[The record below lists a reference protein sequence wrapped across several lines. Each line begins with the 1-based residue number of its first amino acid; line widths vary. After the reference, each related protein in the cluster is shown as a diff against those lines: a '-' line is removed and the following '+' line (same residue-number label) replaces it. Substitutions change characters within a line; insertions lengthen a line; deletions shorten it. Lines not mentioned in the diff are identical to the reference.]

1 MEGETYMNRIIS
13 QDEKELDYFLGII
26 PEEFKSASFNDWTI
40 WDAYARGRIPNKRWS
55 EVFDNG
61 EYHSMEIITKEGKT
75 YKYYPIANPQPY
87 QTVIQEHA
95 STLEEPERSREL
107 LIDAAIWSKRI
118 EEATKYFYNLDSKYV
133 DLINVKLS
141 GFGWVVRILGS
152 LLLVAYKERLGE
164 FSSSGLGVLSR
175 PFEYTV
181 WIAMWVILWS
191 PIYFAFQRV
200 KKDKPKAE
208 HIRQLQNEVT
218 KARDYFIGKINCLP
232 FVNARQQAGLDVHFN
247 AFIYMINLINQGR
260 AYDIGQAQNLY
271 EELNRNEQLRQQFQ
285 ELQRQVSYNNK
296 LTTFNTFTNLM
307 K

>member
-1 MEGETYMNRIIS
+1 MNRIIS

-61 EYHSMEIITKEGKT
+61 EYHSMEIITKEGKA

-87 QTVIQEHA
+87 QTVIQEHV
-95 STLEEPERSREL
+95 STLEEPQRSREL

-118 EEATKYFYNLDSKYV
+118 EETTDFLYSVDNKYV
-133 DLINVKLS
+133 SLLNPKLS
-141 GFGWVVRILGS
+141 GFGWIIRILGS
-152 LLLVAYKERLGE
+152 LFLVLYMPRLGE

-181 WIAMWVILWS
+181 WIGMWFVLWS

-200 KKDKPKAE
+200 KRDKPKAE
-208 HIRQLQNEVT
+208 QL
-218 KARDYFIGKINCLP
+218 RDYKDEIIDARNYFIEKLNSLP
-232 FVNARQQAGLDVHFN
+232 FVTARQQAGLDVHYS
-247 AFIYMINLINQGR
+247 AFVYMINLIDQGR

-271 EELNRNEQLRQQFQ
+271 EELKRNEKLRQQFQ
-285 ELQRQVSYNNK
+285 ELQRQVSYNNT

>member
-1 MEGETYMNRIIS
+1 MKSIFS
-13 QDEKELDYFLGII
+13 QEEKELDYFLGLV
-26 PEEFKSASFNDWTI
+26 PEDFKSASFNDWTI
-40 WDAYARGRIPNKRWS
+40 WDAYARGRLPNKRWS

-61 EYHSMEIITKEGKT
+61 EYHSMEIITKDDKT

-87 QTVIQEHA
+87 LTVIQEHV

-118 EEATKYFYNLDSKYV
+118 KETTDYLYSVHSKYV
-133 DLINVKLS
+133 DLIHLKLS
-141 GFGWVVRILGS
+141 GFGWVIRLLGS
-152 LLLVAYKERLGE
+152 LFLILYMPRLGE
-164 FSSSGLGVLSR
+164 FSSSGLGVFSR
-175 PFEYTV
+175 PFEYSV
-181 WIAMWVILWS
+181 WIGLWLVLWS

-208 HIRQLQNEVT
+208 QLINHKDEIID
-218 KARDYFIGKINCLP
+218 ARNYFIEKFNSLP

-247 AFIYMINLINQGR
+247 AFIYMINLIDQGR
-260 AYDIGQAQNLY
+260 AQNLGQAQNLY
-271 EELNRNEQLRQQFQ
+271 EELKRNEQLNHQFQ

-296 LTTFNTFTNLM
+296 LTTINTFTNLM

>member
-1 MEGETYMNRIIS
+1 MKSIFS
-13 QDEKELDYFLGII
+13 QEEKELDYFLGLV
-26 PEEFKSASFNDWTI
+26 PEDFKSASFNDWTI
-40 WDAYARGRIPNKRWS
+40 WDAYARGRLPNKRWS

-61 EYHSMEIITKEGKT
+61 EYHSMEIITKDDKT

-87 QTVIQEHA
+87 LTVIQEHV

-118 EEATKYFYNLDSKYV
+118 KETTDYLYSVHSKYV
-133 DLINVKLS
+133 DLIHLKLS
-141 GFGWVVRILGS
+141 GFGWVIRLLGS
-152 LLLVAYKERLGE
+152 LFLILYMPRLGE
-164 FSSSGLGVLSR
+164 FSSSGLGVFSR
-175 PFEYTV
+175 PFEYSV
-181 WIAMWVILWS
+181 WIGLWLALWS

-208 HIRQLQNEVT
+208 QLINHKDEIID
-218 KARDYFIGKINCLP
+218 ARNYFIEKFNSLP

-247 AFIYMINLINQGR
+247 AFIYMINLIDQGR
-260 AYDIGQAQNLY
+260 AQNLGQAQNLY
-271 EELNRNEQLRQQFQ
+271 EELKRNEQLNHQFQ

-296 LTTFNTFTNLM
+296 LTTINTFTNLM

>member
-1 MEGETYMNRIIS
+1 MKSIFS
-13 QDEKELDYFLGII
+13 QEEKELDYFLGLV
-26 PEEFKSASFNDWTI
+26 PEDFKSASFNDWTI
-40 WDAYARGRIPNKRWS
+40 WDAYARGRLPNKRWS

-61 EYHSMEIITKEGKT
+61 EYHSMEIITKDGKT

-87 QTVIQEHA
+87 LTVIQEHV

-118 EEATKYFYNLDSKYV
+118 KETTDYLYSVHSKYV
-133 DLINVKLS
+133 DLIHLKLS
-141 GFGWVVRILGS
+141 GFGWVIRLLGS
-152 LLLVAYKERLGE
+152 LFLILYMPRLGE
-164 FSSSGLGVLSR
+164 FSSSGLGVFSR
-175 PFEYTV
+175 PFEYSV
-181 WIAMWVILWS
+181 WIGLWLALWS

-208 HIRQLQNEVT
+208 QLINHKDEIID
-218 KARDYFIGKINCLP
+218 ARNCFIEKFNSLP

-247 AFIYMINLINQGR
+247 AFIYMINMIDQGS
-260 AYDIGQAQNLY
+260 AQNLGQAQNLY
-271 EELNRNEQLRQQFQ
+271 EELKRNEQLNHQFQ

-296 LTTFNTFTNLM
+296 LTTINTFTNLM

>member
-1 MEGETYMNRIIS
+1 MNRIIS
-13 QDEKELDYFLGII
+13 QDEKELEYFLAII

-40 WDAYARGRIPNKRWS
+40 WDAYARGRLPNKRWS

-87 QTVIQEHA
+87 QTVIQEHV
-95 STLEEPERSREL
+95 STLEEPQRSREL

-118 EEATKYFYNLDSKYV
+118 EETTDFLYSVDNKYV
-133 DLINVKLS
+133 SLLNPKLS
-141 GFGWVVRILGS
+141 GFGWIIRILGS
-152 LLLVAYKERLGE
+152 LFLVLYMPRLGE

-181 WIAMWVILWS
+181 WIGMWFVLWS

-200 KKDKPKAE
+200 KRDKPKAE
-208 HIRQLQNEVT
+208 QL
-218 KARDYFIGKINCLP
+218 RDYKDEIIDARNYFIEKLNSLP
-232 FVNARQQAGLDVHFN
+232 FVIARQQAGLDVHYS
-247 AFIYMINLINQGR
+247 AFVYMINLIDQGR

-271 EELNRNEQLRQQFQ
+271 EELKRNEQLRQQFQ

-296 LTTFNTFTNLM
+296 LTTINTFTNLI

>member
-1 MEGETYMNRIIS
+1 MKSIFS
-13 QDEKELDYFLGII
+13 QEEKELDYFLGLV
-26 PEEFKSASFNDWTI
+26 PEDFKSASFNDWTI
-40 WDAYARGRIPNKRWS
+40 WDAYARGRLPNKRWS

-61 EYHSMEIITKEGKT
+61 EYHSMEIITKDGKT

-87 QTVIQEHA
+87 LTVIQEHV

-118 EEATKYFYNLDSKYV
+118 KETTDYLYSVHSKYV
-133 DLINVKLS
+133 DLIHLKLS
-141 GFGWVVRILGS
+141 GFGWVIRLLGS
-152 LLLVAYKERLGE
+152 LFLILYMPRLGE
-164 FSSSGLGVLSR
+164 FSSSGLGVFSR
-175 PFEYTV
+175 PFEYSV
-181 WIAMWVILWS
+181 WIGLWLVLWS

-208 HIRQLQNEVT
+208 QLINHKDEIID
-218 KARDYFIGKINCLP
+218 ARNYFIEKFNSLP

-247 AFIYMINLINQGR
+247 AFIYMINLIDQGR
-260 AYDIGQAQNLY
+260 AQNLGQAQNLY
-271 EELNRNEQLRQQFQ
+271 EELKRNEQLNHQFQ

-296 LTTFNTFTNLM
+296 LTTINTFTNLM

>member
-1 MEGETYMNRIIS
+1 MNKTIS

-40 WDAYARGRIPNKRWS
+40 WDAYARGRLPNKRWS

-87 QTVIQEHA
+87 QTVIQEHV

-118 EEATKYFYNLDSKYV
+118 KETTDYLYSVHSKYV
-133 DLINVKLS
+133 DLIHLKLS
-141 GFGWVVRILGS
+141 GFGWVIRLLGS
-152 LLLVAYKERLGE
+152 LFLILYMPRLGE
-164 FSSSGLGVLSR
+164 FSSSGLGVFSR
-175 PFEYTV
+175 PFEYSV
-181 WIAMWVILWS
+181 WIGLWLALWS

-208 HIRQLQNEVT
+208 QLINHKDEIID
-218 KARDYFIGKINCLP
+218 ARNYFIEKFNSLP

-247 AFIYMINLINQGR
+247 AFIYMINLIDQGR
-260 AYDIGQAQNLY
+260 AQNLGQAQNLY
-271 EELNRNEQLRQQFQ
+271 EELKRNEQLNHQFQ

-296 LTTFNTFTNLM
+296 LTTINTFTNLM

>member
-1 MEGETYMNRIIS
+1 MEGEFYMKSIFS
-13 QDEKELDYFLGII
+13 QEEKELDYFLGLV
-26 PEEFKSASFNDWTI
+26 PEDFKSASFNDWTI
-40 WDAYARGRIPNKRWS
+40 WDAYARGRLPNKRWS

-61 EYHSMEIITKEGKT
+61 EYHSMEIITKDGKT

-87 QTVIQEHA
+87 LTVIQEHV

-118 EEATKYFYNLDSKYV
+118 KETTDYLYSVHSKYV
-133 DLINVKLS
+133 DLIHLKLS
-141 GFGWVVRILGS
+141 GFGWVIRLLGS
-152 LLLVAYKERLGE
+152 LFLILYMPRLGE
-164 FSSSGLGVLSR
+164 FSSSGLGVFSR
-175 PFEYTV
+175 PFEYSV
-181 WIAMWVILWS
+181 WIGLWLALWS

-208 HIRQLQNEVT
+208 QLINHKDEIID
-218 KARDYFIGKINCLP
+218 ARNYFIEKFNSLP

-247 AFIYMINLINQGR
+247 AFIYMINLIDQGR
-260 AYDIGQAQNLY
+260 AQNLGQAQSLY
-271 EELNRNEQLRQQFQ
+271 EELKRNEQLNHQLQ

-296 LTTFNTFTNLM
+296 LTTINTFTNLM

>member
-1 MEGETYMNRIIS
+1 MNRIIS

-61 EYHSMEIITKEGKT
+61 EYHSMEIITKDGKT

-87 QTVIQEHA
+87 LTVIQEHV

-118 EEATKYFYNLDSKYV
+118 KETTDYLYSVHSKYV
-133 DLINVKLS
+133 DLIHLKLS
-141 GFGWVVRILGS
+141 GFGWVIRLLGS
-152 LLLVAYKERLGE
+152 LFLILYMPRLGE
-164 FSSSGLGVLSR
+164 FSSSGLGVFSR
-175 PFEYTV
+175 PFEYSV
-181 WIAMWVILWS
+181 WIGLWLALWS

-208 HIRQLQNEVT
+208 QLINHKDEIID
-218 KARDYFIGKINCLP
+218 ARNYFIEKFNSLP

-247 AFIYMINLINQGR
+247 AFIYMINLIDQGR
-260 AYDIGQAQNLY
+260 AQNLGQAQNLY
-271 EELNRNEQLRQQFQ
+271 EELKRNEQLNHQFQ

-296 LTTFNTFTNLM
+296 LTTINTFTNLM

>member
-1 MEGETYMNRIIS
+1 MKSIFS
-13 QDEKELDYFLGII
+13 QEEKELDYFLGLV
-26 PEEFKSASFNDWTI
+26 PEDFKSASFNDWTI
-40 WDAYARGRIPNKRWS
+40 WDAYARGRLPNKRWS

-61 EYHSMEIITKEGKT
+61 EYHSMEIITKDGKT

-87 QTVIQEHA
+87 LTVIQEHV

-118 EEATKYFYNLDSKYV
+118 KETTDYLYSVHSKYV
-133 DLINVKLS
+133 DLIHLKLS
-141 GFGWVVRILGS
+141 GFGWVIRLLGS
-152 LLLVAYKERLGE
+152 LFLILYMPRLGE
-164 FSSSGLGVLSR
+164 FSSSGLGVFSR
-175 PFEYTV
+175 PFEYSV
-181 WIAMWVILWS
+181 WIGLWLALWS

-208 HIRQLQNEVT
+208 QLINHKDEIID
-218 KARDYFIGKINCLP
+218 ARNYFIEKFNSLP

-247 AFIYMINLINQGR
+247 AFIYMINLIDQGR
-260 AYDIGQAQNLY
+260 SQNLGQAQNLY
-271 EELNRNEQLRQQFQ
+271 EELKRNEQLNHQFQ

-296 LTTFNTFTNLM
+296 LTTINTFTNLM

>member
-1 MEGETYMNRIIS
+1 MNRAIS

-40 WDAYARGRIPNKRWS
+40 WDAYARGRLPNKRWS

-61 EYHSMEIITKEGKT
+61 EYHSMEIITKDGKT

-87 QTVIQEHA
+87 LTVIQEHV

-118 EEATKYFYNLDSKYV
+118 KETTDYLYSVHSKYV
-133 DLINVKLS
+133 DLIHLKLS
-141 GFGWVVRILGS
+141 GFGWVIRLLGS
-152 LLLVAYKERLGE
+152 LFLILYMPRLGE
-164 FSSSGLGVLSR
+164 FSSSGLGVFSR
-175 PFEYTV
+175 PFEYSV
-181 WIAMWVILWS
+181 WIGLWLALWS

-208 HIRQLQNEVT
+208 QLINHKDEIID
-218 KARDYFIGKINCLP
+218 ARNYFIEKFNSLP

-260 AYDIGQAQNLY
+260 AQNLGQAQNLY
-271 EELNRNEQLRQQFQ
+271 EELKRNEQLNHQFQ

-296 LTTFNTFTNLM
+296 LTTINTFTNLM

>member
-1 MEGETYMNRIIS
+1 MKSIFS
-13 QDEKELDYFLGII
+13 QEEKELDYFLGLV
-26 PEEFKSASFNDWTI
+26 PEDFKSASFNDWTI
-40 WDAYARGRIPNKRWS
+40 WDAYARGRLPNKRWS

-61 EYHSMEIITKEGKT
+61 EYHSMEIITKDGKT

-87 QTVIQEHA
+87 LTVNQEHV

-118 EEATKYFYNLDSKYV
+118 KETTDYLYSVHSKYV
-133 DLINVKLS
+133 DLIHLKLS
-141 GFGWVVRILGS
+141 GFGWVIRLLGS
-152 LLLVAYKERLGE
+152 LFLILYMPRLGE
-164 FSSSGLGVLSR
+164 FSSSGLGVFSR
-175 PFEYTV
+175 PFEYSV
-181 WIAMWVILWS
+181 WIGLWLALWS

-208 HIRQLQNEVT
+208 QLINHKDEIID
-218 KARDYFIGKINCLP
+218 ARNYFIEKFNSLP

-247 AFIYMINLINQGR
+247 AFIYMINLIDQGR
-260 AYDIGQAQNLY
+260 AQNLGQAQNLY
-271 EELNRNEQLRQQFQ
+271 EELKRNEQLNHQFQ

-296 LTTFNTFTNLM
+296 LTTINTFTNLM

>member
-1 MEGETYMNRIIS
+1 MKSIFS
-13 QDEKELDYFLGII
+13 QEEKELDYFLGLV
-26 PEEFKSASFNDWTI
+26 PEDFKSASFNDWTI
-40 WDAYARGRIPNKRWS
+40 WDAYARGRLPNKRWS

-61 EYHSMEIITKEGKT
+61 EYHSMEIITKDGKT

-87 QTVIQEHA
+87 LTVIQEHV

-118 EEATKYFYNLDSKYV
+118 KETTDYLYSVHSKYV
-133 DLINVKLS
+133 DLIHLKLS
-141 GFGWVVRILGS
+141 GFGWVIRLLGS
-152 LLLVAYKERLGE
+152 LFLILYMPRLDE
-164 FSSSGLGVLSR
+164 FSSSGLGVFSR
-175 PFEYTV
+175 PFEYSV
-181 WIAMWVILWS
+181 WIGLWLALWS

-208 HIRQLQNEVT
+208 QLINHKDEIID
-218 KARDYFIGKINCLP
+218 ARNYFIEKFNSLP

-247 AFIYMINLINQGR
+247 AFIYMINLIDQGR
-260 AYDIGQAQNLY
+260 AQNLGQAQNLY
-271 EELNRNEQLRQQFQ
+271 EELKRNEQLNHQFQ

-296 LTTFNTFTNLM
+296 LTTINTFTNLM

>member
-61 EYHSMEIITKEGKT
+61 EYHSMEIITKDGKT

-87 QTVIQEHA
+87 LTVIQEHV

-118 EEATKYFYNLDSKYV
+118 KETTDYLYSVHSKYV
-133 DLINVKLS
+133 DLIHLKLS
-141 GFGWVVRILGS
+141 GFGWVIRLLGS
-152 LLLVAYKERLGE
+152 LFLILYMPRLGE
-164 FSSSGLGVLSR
+164 FSSSGLGVFSR
-175 PFEYTV
+175 PFEYSV
-181 WIAMWVILWS
+181 WIGLWLALWS

-208 HIRQLQNEVT
+208 QLINHKDEIID
-218 KARDYFIGKINCLP
+218 ARNYFIEKFNSLP

-247 AFIYMINLINQGR
+247 AFIYMINLIDQGR
-260 AYDIGQAQNLY
+260 AQNLGQAQNLY
-271 EELNRNEQLRQQFQ
+271 EELKRNEQLNHQFQ

-296 LTTFNTFTNLM
+296 LTTINTFTNLM

>member
-1 MEGETYMNRIIS
+1 MNKTIS

-40 WDAYARGRIPNKRWS
+40 WDAYARGRLPNKRWS

-61 EYHSMEIITKEGKT
+61 EYHSMEIITKDGKT

-87 QTVIQEHA
+87 LTVIQEHV

-118 EEATKYFYNLDSKYV
+118 KETTDYLYSVHSKYV
-133 DLINVKLS
+133 DLIHLKLS
-141 GFGWVVRILGS
+141 GFGWVIRLLGS
-152 LLLVAYKERLGE
+152 LFLILYMPRLGE
-164 FSSSGLGVLSR
+164 FSSSGLGVFSR
-175 PFEYTV
+175 PFEYSV
-181 WIAMWVILWS
+181 WIGLWLALWS

-208 HIRQLQNEVT
+208 QLINHKDEIID
-218 KARDYFIGKINCLP
+218 ARNYFIEKFNSLP

-247 AFIYMINLINQGR
+247 AFIYMINLIDQGR
-260 AYDIGQAQNLY
+260 AQNLGQAQNLY
-271 EELNRNEQLRQQFQ
+271 EELKRNEQLNHQFQ

-296 LTTFNTFTNLM
+296 LTTINTFTNLM

>member
-1 MEGETYMNRIIS
+1 MKSIFS
-13 QDEKELDYFLGII
+13 QEEKELDYFLGLVT
-26 PEEFKSASFNDWTI
+26 EDFKSASFNDWTI
-40 WDAYARGRIPNKRWS
+40 WDAYARGRLPNKRWS

-61 EYHSMEIITKEGKT
+61 EYHSMEIITKDGKT

-87 QTVIQEHA
+87 LTVIQEHV

-118 EEATKYFYNLDSKYV
+118 KETTDYLYSVHSKYV
-133 DLINVKLS
+133 DLIHLKLS
-141 GFGWVVRILGS
+141 GFGWVIRLLGS
-152 LLLVAYKERLGE
+152 LFLILYMPRLGE
-164 FSSSGLGVLSR
+164 FSSSGLGVFSR
-175 PFEYTV
+175 PFEYSV
-181 WIAMWVILWS
+181 WIGLWLALWS

-208 HIRQLQNEVT
+208 QLINHKDEIID
-218 KARDYFIGKINCLP
+218 ARNYFIEKFNSLP

-247 AFIYMINLINQGR
+247 AFIYMINLIDQGR
-260 AYDIGQAQNLY
+260 AQNLGQAQNLY
-271 EELNRNEQLRQQFQ
+271 EELKRNEQLNHQFQ

-296 LTTFNTFTNLM
+296 LTTINTFTNLM

>member
-1 MEGETYMNRIIS
+1 MNKTIS

-40 WDAYARGRIPNKRWS
+40 WDAYARGRLPNKRWS

-87 QTVIQEHA
+87 LTVIQEHV

-118 EEATKYFYNLDSKYV
+118 KETTDYLYSVHSKYV
-133 DLINVKLS
+133 DLIHLKLS
-141 GFGWVVRILGS
+141 GFGWVIRLLGS
-152 LLLVAYKERLGE
+152 LFLILYMPRLGE
-164 FSSSGLGVLSR
+164 FSSSGLGVFSR
-175 PFEYTV
+175 PFEYSV
-181 WIAMWVILWS
+181 WIGLWLALWS

-208 HIRQLQNEVT
+208 QLINHKDEIID
-218 KARDYFIGKINCLP
+218 ARNYFIEKFNSLP

-247 AFIYMINLINQGR
+247 AFIYMINLIDQGR
-260 AYDIGQAQNLY
+260 AQNLGQAQNLY
-271 EELNRNEQLRQQFQ
+271 EELKRNEQLNHQFQ

-296 LTTFNTFTNLM
+296 LTTINTFTNLM

>member
-1 MEGETYMNRIIS
+1 MKSIFS
-13 QDEKELDYFLGII
+13 QEEKELDYFLGLV
-26 PEEFKSASFNDWTI
+26 PEDFKSASFNDWTI
-40 WDAYARGRIPNKRWS
+40 WDAYARGRLPNKRWS

-87 QTVIQEHA
+87 LTVIQEHV

-118 EEATKYFYNLDSKYV
+118 KETTDYLYSVHSKYV
-133 DLINVKLS
+133 DLIHLKLS
-141 GFGWVVRILGS
+141 GFGWVIRLLGS
-152 LLLVAYKERLGE
+152 LFLILYMPRLGE
-164 FSSSGLGVLSR
+164 FSSSGLGVFSR
-175 PFEYTV
+175 PFEYSV
-181 WIAMWVILWS
+181 WIGLWLALWS

-200 KKDKPKAE
+200 KKAKPKAE
-208 HIRQLQNEVT
+208 QLINHKDEIID
-218 KARDYFIGKINCLP
+218 ARHNFIAKFNSLP

-247 AFIYMINLINQGR
+247 AFIYMINLIDQGR
-260 AYDIGQAQNLY
+260 AQNLGQAQNLY
-271 EELNRNEQLRQQFQ
+271 EELKRNEQLNHQFQ

-296 LTTFNTFTNLM
+296 LTTINTFTNLM

>member
-1 MEGETYMNRIIS
+1 MKGIFS
-13 QDEKELDYFLGII
+13 QEEKELDYFLGLV
-26 PEEFKSASFNDWTI
+26 PEDFKSASFNDWTI
-40 WDAYARGRIPNKRWS
+40 WDAYARGRLPNKRWS

-61 EYHSMEIITKEGKT
+61 EYHSMEIITKDGKT

-87 QTVIQEHA
+87 LTVIQEHV

-118 EEATKYFYNLDSKYV
+118 KETTDYLYSVHSKYV
-133 DLINVKLS
+133 DLIHLKLS
-141 GFGWVVRILGS
+141 GFGWVIRLLGS
-152 LLLVAYKERLGE
+152 LFLILYMPRLGE
-164 FSSSGLGVLSR
+164 FSSSGLGVFSR
-175 PFEYTV
+175 PFEYSV
-181 WIAMWVILWS
+181 WIGLWLALWS

-208 HIRQLQNEVT
+208 QLINHKDEIID
-218 KARDYFIGKINCLP
+218 ARNYFIEKFNSLP

-247 AFIYMINLINQGR
+247 AFIYMINLIDQGR
-260 AYDIGQAQNLY
+260 AQNLGQAQNLY
-271 EELNRNEQLRQQFQ
+271 EELKRNEQLNHQFQ

-296 LTTFNTFTNLM
+296 LTTINTFTNLM

>member
-1 MEGETYMNRIIS
+1 MKSIFS
-13 QDEKELDYFLGII
+13 QEEKELDYFLGLV
-26 PEEFKSASFNDWTI
+26 PEDFKSASFNDWTI
-40 WDAYARGRIPNKRWS
+40 WDAYARGRLPNKRWS

-61 EYHSMEIITKEGKT
+61 EYHSMEIITKDGKT

-87 QTVIQEHA
+87 LTVIQEHV

-118 EEATKYFYNLDSKYV
+118 KETTDYLYSVHSKYV
-133 DLINVKLS
+133 DLIHLKLS
-141 GFGWVVRILGS
+141 GFGWVIRLLGS
-152 LLLVAYKERLGE
+152 LFLILYMPRLGE
-164 FSSSGLGVLSR
+164 FSSSGLGVFRR
-175 PFEYTV
+175 PFEYSV
-181 WIAMWVILWS
+181 WIGLWLALWS

-208 HIRQLQNEVT
+208 QLINHKDEIID
-218 KARDYFIGKINCLP
+218 ARNYFIEKFNSLP

-247 AFIYMINLINQGR
+247 AFIYMINLIDQGR
-260 AYDIGQAQNLY
+260 AQNLGQAQNLY
-271 EELNRNEQLRQQFQ
+271 EELKRNEQLNHQFQ

-296 LTTFNTFTNLM
+296 LTTINTFTNLM

>member
-1 MEGETYMNRIIS
+1 MKSIFS
-13 QDEKELDYFLGII
+13 QEEKELDYFLGLV
-26 PEEFKSASFNDWTI
+26 PEDFKSASFNDWTI
-40 WDAYARGRIPNKRWS
+40 WDAYARGRLPNKRWS

-61 EYHSMEIITKEGKT
+61 EYHSMEIITKDGKT

-87 QTVIQEHA
+87 LTVIQEHV

-118 EEATKYFYNLDSKYV
+118 KETTDYLYSVHSKYV
-133 DLINVKLS
+133 DLIHLKLS
-141 GFGWVVRILGS
+141 GFGWVIRLLGS
-152 LLLVAYKERLGE
+152 LFLILYMPRLGE
-164 FSSSGLGVLSR
+164 FSSSGLGVFSR
-175 PFEYTV
+175 PFEYSV
-181 WIAMWVILWS
+181 WIGLWLALWS

-208 HIRQLQNEVT
+208 QLINHKDEIID
-218 KARDYFIGKINCLP
+218 ARNYFIEKFNSLP

-247 AFIYMINLINQGR
+247 AFIYMINLIDQGR
-260 AYDIGQAQNLY
+260 AQNLGQAQNLY
-271 EELNRNEQLRQQFQ
+271 EEQKRNEQLNHQLQ

-296 LTTFNTFTNLM
+296 LTTINTFTNLM